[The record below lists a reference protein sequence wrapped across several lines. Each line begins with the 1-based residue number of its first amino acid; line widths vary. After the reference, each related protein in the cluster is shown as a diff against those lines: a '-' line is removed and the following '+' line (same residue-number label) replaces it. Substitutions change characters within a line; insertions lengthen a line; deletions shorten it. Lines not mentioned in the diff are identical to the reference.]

1 VTAPRGLEQC
11 QALQEDPMMTR
22 TFLSG
27 LIATIVASTA
37 LAADAPLPVVTQD
50 AFLESLKADAKA
62 LFVLDVRTPD
72 EYAGGYVPD
81 AVNIPHDQLASRLAE
96 VPKDREVVIYCRS
109 GRRAEIAGQVLATHG
124 YTKLEHLQGD
134 MQGWQAAQRPVDVPR
149 DPAAC
154 ATALKAG
161 ELKPESCQPR

>member
-1 VTAPRGLEQC
+1 MKTREFIYGL
-11 QALQEDPMMTR
+11 AA
-22 TFLSG
+22 TFAVSAA
-27 LIATIVASTA
+27 I
-37 LAADAPLPVVTQD
+37 AADAPLPVVTQD
-50 AFLESLKADAKA
+50 AFLASLKADAQA

-72 EYAGGYVPD
+72 EYAAGYVPG

-96 VPKDREVVIYCRS
+96 VPKDREVVVYCRS
-109 GRRAEIAGQVLATHG
+109 GRRSEIAGQVLSGHG

-134 MQGWQAAQRPVDVPR
+134 MMGWQDAKRPVEVPR

-154 ATALKAG
+154 VAALKAG

>member
-1 VTAPRGLEQC
+1 VPRDYQQR

-22 TFLSG
+22 TFLPG
-27 LIATIVASTA
+27 LIVTLVASTA
-37 LAADAPLPVVTQD
+37 IAADAPLPVVTQD
-50 AFLESLKADAKA
+50 AFLASLKADARA

-72 EYAGGYVPD
+72 EYAAGYVPG
-81 AVNIPHDQLASRLAE
+81 AVNIPHDQLASRLAD

-109 GRRAEIAGQVLATHG
+109 GRRAEIAGQVLAEHG

-134 MQGWQAAQRPVDVPR
+134 MQGWQAGQRPVDVPR

-154 ATALKAG
+154 TAALKAG
-161 ELKPESCQPR
+161 ELKPESCLPR